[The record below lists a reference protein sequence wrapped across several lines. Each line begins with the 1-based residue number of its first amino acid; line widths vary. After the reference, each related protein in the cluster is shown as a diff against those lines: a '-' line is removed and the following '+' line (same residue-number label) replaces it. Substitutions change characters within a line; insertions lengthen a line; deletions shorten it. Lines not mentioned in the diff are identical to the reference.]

1 MEFLEENI
9 ITRFGF
15 LSKITT
21 ENAKKFSSSE
31 ITSFYFKY
39 GFILS
44 HSSNYYPHGNCLVES
59 SNKKLMTILKRII
72 GSNKKYWDRKIKYAL
87 SGDRI
92 TRKRETRKNPFQLVY
107 GSTSSLPI
115 YLQFPV
121 YEMLQEHGLEE
132 DSMPNRINYLIE
144 LDEIQ
149 SNSLGKSMRNQEN

>member
-15 LSKITT
+15 PSKRTT
-21 ENAKKFSSSE
+21 NNAKKFSASE

-44 HSSNYYPHGNCLVES
+44 HSSKYYPHWNGLAKS

-72 GSNKKYWDRKIKYAL
+72 GSDKKYWDRKIKYAL
-87 SGDRI
+87 WGDRI
-92 TRKRETRKNPFQLVY
+92 TRKWAIRKNPFQLAY

-121 YEMLQEHGLEE
+121 YEMLQEYCLEE
-132 DSMPNRINYLIE
+132 YSMPNRIN
-144 LDEIQ
+144 
-149 SNSLGKSMRNQEN
+149 